1 MHDCGEAE
9 LEHNKNDEFNQL
21 KKSRALHLLSFR
33 FPCFCTKFTFFVH
46 LGRVGYFCSK
56 LTCYEPRNRR
66 LRVNNGLMT
75 KVVPA
80 TCADTQGSASHV
92 PTTAGLSTS
101 TWVSPLAALG
111 PCVRKGPKCGPVGR
125 CSSGGLWTAVARPG
139 PPSWRGCAKP
149 PMATAPPACAQDASC
164 GVSAGAGWC

>member
-80 TCADTQGSASHV
+80 TCADTQGIHIHIHTYTHTHV
-92 PTTAGLSTS
+92 
-101 TWVSPLAALG
+101 VEND
-111 PCVRKGPKCGPVGR
+111 KGKANHRTPKHLEEA
-125 CSSGGLWTAVARPG
+125 CSEHS
-139 PPSWRGCAKP
+139 
-149 PMATAPPACAQDASC
+149 
-164 GVSAGAGWC
+164 